1 MSKLIRVMAA
11 AAHSV
16 ARLLLA
22 ERRDWAEA
30 VRAEAHAVPPGLT
43 RLAWRAGGVWV
54 LAGRRCRGPDGV
66 RAPANVRIGQ
76 GAAGLLA
83 NGLAAMFTTVLG
95 TGATSQPC
103 P

>member
-1 MSKLIRVMAA
+1 
-11 AAHSV
+11 
-16 ARLLLA
+16 
-22 ERRDWAEA
+22 
-30 VRAEAHAVPPGLT
+30 
-43 RLAWRAGGVWV
+43 V

-76 GAAGLLA
+76 GAAAGLLA